1 VTAVPPE
8 DLPLL
13 DRTILVTRPASAG
26 EDLAEALRRR
36 GARPILAPAIRIV
49 PAPQGPLDRAAD
61 ELITGRYDWLL
72 LTSRAGVE
80 ALWHRL
86 EAKASG
92 SRRLRAAVAAV
103 GDGTAEALRERGI
116 EPQLVPST
124 FTTFALA
131 EAMPRGSGRVLLA
144 RADIAPIDLEA
155 ALAAKG
161 WECVRVDAY
170 RTVPADGLPA
180 EAEHAL
186 RDGAVDAVTF
196 TSASTVRGFLQVAR
210 PIIQSRPQG
219 IRPSLVAC
227 IGPVTAAAAREAGL
241 SVDAEAH
248 PHTIEG
254 LVAALERVWGTSGRE
269 ERT

>member
-1 VTAVPPE
+1 MTAAPPE

-13 DRTILVTRPASAG
+13 DRAILVTRPESAG
-26 EDLAEALRRR
+26 GDLAVTLQRR

-49 PAPQGPLDRAAD
+49 PAPDAPLDKAVD

-72 LTSRAGVE
+72 LTSRAGVD

-92 SRRLRAAVAAV
+92 SRRVRAAVGAV

-116 EPQLVPST
+116 EPQLVPPT
-124 FTTFALA
+124 FTTSALA
-131 EAMPRGSGRVLLA
+131 EAMPGGSGRVLLA
-144 RADIAPIDLEA
+144 RADIASTDLET

-161 WECVRVDAY
+161 WDCVRVEAY
-170 RTVPADGLPA
+170 RTVPADGLPP

-186 RDGAVDAVTF
+186 RNGDVDAVTF
-196 TSASTVRGFLQVAR
+196 TSASTVRGFLRVAR
-210 PIIQSRPQG
+210 PIIESRPEG

-241 SVDAEAH
+241 PVDAEAH

-254 LVAALERVWGTSGRE
+254 LVAALERVWGAPGRE